1 MNFGQNYFDVLT
13 SRFGGASS
21 IWNRQS
27 AWRLWRLFFTTF
39 IHVFKLV
46 LIILA
51 DMRKR
56 GNFI

>member
-21 IWNRQS
+21 IWNKQS
-27 AWRLWRLFFTTF
+27 AWRLRRLFFTAF

-46 LIILA
+46 LI
-51 DMRKR
+51 R
-56 GNFI
+56 NWSYSF